1 MNNILSYNEYRD
13 KVRLLESKIIYDY
26 LDEPIEENIYTN
38 NYREHK
44 ANYIVN
50 KTLEEE
56 IELGKQ
62 VEEKIKSTMKELSN
76 ACQKVH
82 FNNHNGSDFKKSIE
96 KIITDINNKT
106 FDTLSLLGDAD
117 IDFTGFKKS
126 AVLANIVNW
135 GVLF

>member
-26 LDEPIEENIYTN
+26 LDEPIEENIFTN

-82 FNNHNGSDFKKSIE
+82 FNNTNGSDFKKSI
-96 KIITDINNKT
+96 
-106 FDTLSLLGDAD
+106 
-117 IDFTGFKKS
+117 
-126 AVLANIVNW
+126 
-135 GVLF
+135 

>member
-26 LDEPIEENIYTN
+26 LDEPIEENIFTN

-62 VEEKIKSTMKELSN
+62 VEEKIKSTMK
-76 ACQKVH
+76 K
-82 FNNHNGSDFKKSIE
+82 
-96 KIITDINNKT
+96 
-106 FDTLSLLGDAD
+106 
-117 IDFTGFKKS
+117 
-126 AVLANIVNW
+126 
-135 GVLF
+135 